1 MSEKLQLDVRKVA
14 KLERLG
20 GDEVLGAAAF
30 NENLLSFAVAYGLA
44 VQGLRQARLLTN
56 LLPPEIRVERLIKA
70 KKPWAA
76 AAAAALLLAI
86 GGMTLGYALEYSAY
100 GGSAYDDFK
109 KDKSKVS
116 GKFGE
121 VLKKGDSVR
130 AAMQKADS
138 DFKSIQDATNKE
150 RDGINSIAGGQKEQ
164 INWLE
169 LTRFIDEVVPRP
181 EDVHHPETLPKEARG
196 YIDEGKVALE
206 RWLAWRSSG
215 AGQSDDLGDGIDRLM
230 QFNIEAVS
238 CRYSDKLSDIWT
250 RVTRDLKDLE
260 TKVRPVADAKKGPGE
275 SEKGWVIELR
285 GYTYH
290 DRGTR
295 FVTEVLMERIAQ
307 WGEKKP
313 L

>member
-20 GDEVLGAAAF
+20 GDEVVGAAAF
-30 NENLLSFAVAYGLA
+30 NENVLSFAVAYGLA
-44 VQGLRQARLLTN
+44 VQGLKQARLLTN

-76 AAAAALLLAI
+76 AAAAALLLGM
-86 GGMTLGYALEYSAY
+86 GGMTLGYPLEYSAY
-100 GGSAYDDFK
+100 GGSAHDDFK
-109 KDKSKVS
+109 KDKAKVS
-116 GKFGE
+116 GKFADA
-121 VLKKGDSVR
+121 LKKGDTVR
-130 AAMQKADS
+130 GAVQKADS
-138 DFKSIQDATNKE
+138 DFKATQDATNKE
-150 RDGINSIAGGQKEQ
+150 KDGINSITGGQKEQ
-164 INWLE
+164 VNWLA
-169 LTRFIDEVVPRP
+169 LTRFLDDVVPRP
-181 EDVHHPETLPKEARG
+181 EDAHNKQNLPKEAQK
-196 YIDEGKVALE
+196 YVEEGKVALE

-215 AGQSDDLGDGIDRLM
+215 AGLSDDLGDGIDHLI

-238 CRYSDKLSDIWT
+238 CRYSDKLSNVWT
-250 RVTRDLKDLE
+250 QITRDLKDIE

-275 SEKGWVIELR
+275 SDKGWVIELR

-290 DRGTR
+290 DRQTR